1 VAHRPSKIFLTG
13 MQARITM
20 LAMPDDPQDALT
32 SPPLFRPLHVNFDV
46 TPHSCSTNAGV
57 SRQLGE
63 IIKVVEK
70 ITKYAML
77 EDDTLPGHPAVVG
90 MINASLALREAQRI
104 LDGPPVVAGPA
115 GGPQMVAR
123 GGGRPH

>member
-1 VAHRPSKIFLTG
+1 
-13 MQARITM
+13 MRITIVP
-20 LAMPDDPQDALT
+20 MPDDALT

-77 EDDTLPGHPAVVG
+77 EDDTPVYHPAIVQ
-90 MINASLALREAQRI
+90 MIN
-104 LDGPPVVAGPA
+104 
-115 GGPQMVAR
+115 GGT
-123 GGGRPH
+123 GRPGLAG